1 MSLKIT
7 IKTISDALEVHRSML
22 EHEGR
27 FNNRHKSA
35 LKNVVKYFG
44 KFNVHEVPKYV
55 VDNYYKSEQ
64 DKRNVKPQ
72 TLTREISIINAS
84 LNLCYNLEYLDIKPR
99 MLDASYKSNIRNV
112 WLTEGEIRKLLNSQ
126 RLKRNP
132 SIEKACKIA
141 LTTTA
146 RKTAIRELRVDQIKW
161 NEGERGLIDFNNDL
175 MKNKSKPRAVVPVPK
190 SIELML
196 RSACNESKKGFVL
209 QSRSGNK
216 IGDPLYVLKECA
228 KDIGL
233 NKDICFH
240 TLRHTGAVHMAMKN
254 VPLME
259 LSRYMGHK
267 NVEVTERVYAKFYPS
282 FMKLSSEVAGGL
294 VNDC

>member
-7 IKTISDALEVHRSML
+7 IKTIKDALDVHKDML

-27 FNNRHKSA
+27 FNSRHKSL
-35 LKNVVKYFG
+35 LKNIEGYFG
-44 KFNVHEVPKYV
+44 KYKVHEIPKYV

-64 DKRNVKPQ
+64 KRRNVKPQ
-72 TLTREISIINAS
+72 TITREISVINAS
-84 LNLCYNLEYLDIKPR
+84 LSLCYNLEYLETKPR
-99 MLDASYKSNIRNV
+99 MLDASHKSDVRNV
-112 WLTEGEIRKLLNSQ
+112 WLTEPEIKKLLNAK

-146 RKTAIRELRVDQIKW
+146 RKSAIRELRVEQIRW
-161 NEGERGLIDFNNDL
+161 DEGLIDFNNDL
-175 MKNKSKPRAVVPVPK
+175 MRNKSKPRAVVPIPK
-190 SIELML
+190 SIESML
-196 RSACNESKKGFVL
+196 RTACKESKKGFVL
-209 QSRSGNK
+209 QSNSGNK
-216 IGDPLYVLKECA
+216 IGDPLYILKECVR
-228 KDIGL
+228 DIGL

-240 TLRHTGAVHMAMKN
+240 TLRHTGAVHMAMNN

-267 NVEVTERVYAKFYPS
+267 SIEITEKVYAKFYPS
-282 FMKLSSEVAGGL
+282 FMKHSSEVAGGL
-294 VNDC
+294 INDC